1 MNNHKLIMEGW
12 RKFIN
17 ESRAPVTEIDGKQ
30 ICLYYHSKHPPG
42 FSIVLYIVG
51 PQDDRYQ
58 DYKVIAGIDCNPTD
72 DPCIPKTLQVGS
84 SYRHSAYTGSG
95 LGPLVYDLAFFVA
108 HSMGYGLTSD
118 REVGSKRRARGR
130 WSKIEADPNYEKQK
144 TKAGNDKF
152 DYYND
157 TPDDPDDDCIKDS
170 FDDSNAT
177 DHSFIKKDVDQIH
190 TTLMDLEANHLNY
203 IENIPEGVARKAFLK
218 DLRVASSD
226 LFNDEYNLA
235 EQKK

>member
-12 RKFIN
+12 RKFVN
-17 ESRAPVTEIDGKQ
+17 ESRASVTEIDGKQ

-42 FSIVLYIVG
+42 FSVVLYIVG
-51 PQDDRYQ
+51 PQEDSYA
-58 DYKVIAGIDCNPTD
+58 DYKVVAGIDCVPTD
-72 DPCIPKTLQVGS
+72 DPCIPKTLQVGT
-84 SYRHSAYTGSG
+84 SYRHSDYTGKG
-95 LGPLVYDLAFFVA
+95 LGPLVYDLAFFIA
-108 HSMGYGLTSD
+108 QSMGYGLTSD
-118 REVGSKRRARGR
+118 REVGSKQKARDR

-157 TPDDPDDDCIKDS
+157 TPDDPDDDCTKDL
-170 FDDSNAT
+170 FDGSNAT
-177 DHSFIKKDVDQIH
+177 NHSFIKKDTGNTHDVL
-190 TTLMDLEANHLNY
+190 TKLEANHMDHLDS
-203 IENIPEGVARKAFLK
+203 IPKTSVKNAFLK
-218 DLRVASSD
+218 DLRLASTE

>member
-1 MNNHKLIMEGW
+1 MNNRKLIMEGW

-17 ESRAPVTEIDGKQ
+17 ESRASVTEIDGKQ
-30 ICLYYHSKHPPG
+30 ICLYYHSKRPPG

-51 PQDDRYQ
+51 PQVDRLT
-58 DYKVIAGIDCNPTD
+58 DYKVIAGIDCVATE
-72 DPCIPKTLQVGS
+72 DPCIPKTLQVGT
-84 SYRHSAYTGSG
+84 SYRHSDYTGKG

-108 HSMGYGLTSD
+108 QSMGYGLTSD
-118 REVGSKRRARGR
+118 RETGSKPKARDR
-130 WSKIEADPNYEKQK
+130 WAKIETDPNYEKQK

-157 TPDDPDDDCIKDS
+157 TPDDPDDDCTKDL

-190 TTLMDLEANHLNY
+190 TTLMALEANHMNHLDS
-203 IENIPEGVARKAFLK
+203 IPKARDKNDFLM
-218 DLRVASSD
+218 DLRLESTD
-226 LFNDEYNLA
+226 LFHDEYDLA
-235 EQKK
+235 E